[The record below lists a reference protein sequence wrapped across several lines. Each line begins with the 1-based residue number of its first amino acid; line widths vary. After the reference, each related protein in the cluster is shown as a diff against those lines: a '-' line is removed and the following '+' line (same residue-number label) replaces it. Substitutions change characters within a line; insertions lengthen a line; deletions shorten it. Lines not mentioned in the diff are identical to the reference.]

1 MLRWLIAILFLA
13 NLIAFGLASG
23 MLGPLP
29 AAGAREPHHL
39 ERQVHPEWIKARPI
53 SEAETAE
60 QAIVGQ
66 PDPSPSIKAAP
77 LAPS

>member
-29 AAGAREPHHL
+29 AAGDREPHHL
-39 ERQVHPEWIKARPI
+39 ERQVHPEWLNARPI
-53 SEAETAE
+53 SEAQAAE
-60 QAIVGQ
+60 QAVVGL
-66 PDPSPSIKAAP
+66 PDPMPSIHAAP
-77 LAPS
+77 LGG

>member
-13 NLIAFGLASG
+13 NLAAFALASG

-39 ERQVHPEWIKARPI
+39 EGQIHPDWIKARPI
-53 SEAETAE
+53 SAAETAE
-60 QAIVGQ
+60 QAIVGR
-66 PDPSPSIKAAP
+66 PDPTPPIQAAP
-77 LAPS
+77 LGR

>member
-29 AAGAREPHHL
+29 AAGAREAHHL
-39 ERQVHPEWIKARPI
+39 ERQVHPEWLKARPI
-53 SEAETAE
+53 SEAQAAE
-60 QAIVGQ
+60 QVIVGQ
-66 PDPSPSIKAAP
+66 PDPTPTISSAP
-77 LAPS
+77 LGG

>member
-13 NLIAFGLASG
+13 NLVAFALASG

-29 AAGAREPHHL
+29 AAGAREPNHL

-60 QAIVGQ
+60 QAVVGK
-66 PDPSPSIKAAP
+66 PDPTPSIKAAP
-77 LAPS
+77 LGG